1 MFLPLGQCQAARTG
15 PKEWAPSRMGDAREM
30 PDFAPARKATRSY
43 FLPAISAAVRFVLGG
58 EVAVSGGEC
67 APDASSGFGAEGV
80 DEA

>member
-1 MFLPLGQCQAARTG
+1 MFLPLGQCQAARAG
-15 PKEWAPSRMGDAREM
+15 PQRWAPSRMGDAREM
-30 PDFAPARKATRSY
+30 PDFAPDRIPRRFCY
-43 FLPAISAAVRFVLGG
+43 LPAMSAAVRFVLGG